1 MVAWLS
7 WLFEAKPGAD
17 QTALCAH
24 PLDPARGRDELREL
38 RIRRRQL
45 INTIGSLKAY
55 GFDSLAQDD
64 EAELK
69 FIERKIL
76 ALQVKC
82 GEPVD
87 AA

>member
-17 QTALCAH
+17 Q
-24 PLDPARGRDELREL
+24 PAPSAQEELRAL

-45 INTIGSLKAY
+45 INAIDSLKAY
-55 GFDSLAQDD
+55 GFDSIAKED
-64 EAELK
+64 EAALK
-69 FIERKIL
+69 SLDRKIF
-76 ALQVKC
+76 ALQLKSGVS
-82 GEPVD
+82 ENPVD

>member
-17 QTALCAH
+17 QPVPSAH
-24 PLDPARGRDELREL
+24 EELRAL

-55 GFDSLAQDD
+55 GFDSIAKED
-64 EAELK
+64 EAALK
-69 FIERKIL
+69 SLDRKIL
-76 ALQVKC
+76 TLQLKSA
-82 GEPVD
+82 GTEDPAD